1 MISGIHPEVLLAAGY
16 ALLLILIAVGLEALA
31 RFSHRRSLQ
40 YQTAGFTYHHQADA
54 WKCPVGQE
62 LHRIETDHARR
73 VARYRA
79 PAQACNA
86 CGIKPQCTDS
96 QQGREIERP
105 LDAWLV
111 AEVSRFH
118 RGISLALL
126 LLAVLILAAELLRYD
141 HPPDLIVL
149 GSLLAPIGTVG
160 VRMFAAFLAS

>member
-16 ALLLILIAVGLEALA
+16 ALLLILIAAGLEVLA
-31 RFSHRRSLQ
+31 RISHRRSLQ
-40 YQTAGFTYHHQADA
+40 YQTAGFKYHHELDA

-79 PAQACNA
+79 PAHACNA

-96 QQGREIERP
+96 HTGREVERP

-111 AEVSRFH
+111 GEVSRFH
-118 RGISLALL
+118 RGISLTLL
-126 LLAVLILAAELLRYD
+126 LLAVLILVAEILRYNR
-141 HPPDLIVL
+141 PSDLLVL
-149 GSLLAPIGTVG
+149 GGLLAPISTIG
-160 VRMFAAFLAS
+160 VRMFTAFLAR